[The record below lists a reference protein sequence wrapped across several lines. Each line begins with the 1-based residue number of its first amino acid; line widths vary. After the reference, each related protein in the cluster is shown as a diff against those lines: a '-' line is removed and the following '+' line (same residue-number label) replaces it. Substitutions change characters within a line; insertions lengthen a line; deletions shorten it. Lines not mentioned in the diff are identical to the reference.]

1 MPEFAFRSMSQGG
14 TTFNKSKIVYG
25 VDDKAKSI
33 LEKKTATKKVTLN
46 TVVHEQTFVPG
57 GKPSKDTIGKFPEYI
72 PHQS

>member
-46 TVVHEQTFVPG
+46 TVVHE
-57 GKPSKDTIGKFPEYI
+57 
-72 PHQS
+72 